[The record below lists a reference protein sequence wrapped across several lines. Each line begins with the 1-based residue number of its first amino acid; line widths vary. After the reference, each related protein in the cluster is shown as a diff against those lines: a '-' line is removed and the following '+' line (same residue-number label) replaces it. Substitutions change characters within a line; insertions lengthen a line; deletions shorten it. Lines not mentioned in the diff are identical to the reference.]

1 MNGTIPRPRK
11 SELSVIVGGIFL
23 VLASTGV
30 VAATVESEFDAAD
43 FNNPTLITNQYWP
56 LIPGSVFVYYAE
68 GEDGC
73 EVGRTTVLASTKD
86 DFEGEYGENN
96 FEALQVAD
104 QEWLSEECD
113 GEYALIEETIDW
125 YAQDD
130 DGNVWYLGEDTTA
143 YDDEDECPTD
153 SGSWEAGSDIADVGS
168 NAEAGIIMLA
178 EPRKGL
184 AYQQEYYED
193 EAEDMAQVKR
203 TDASVDI
210 ELGSYE
216 GCIKTKEW
224 TPLEHGQV
232 EHKFYCPPDGLVLI
246 NELKGKTLRVELVG
260 DSLDDVPAPEG
271 GGSNNFSAVGACP

>member
-1 MNGTIPRPRK
+1 MP
-11 SELSVIVGGIFL
+11 EVAALVGG
-23 VLASTGV
+23 LALALP
-30 VAATVESEFDAAD
+30 VAGAGAANLEVEFDAD
-43 FNNPTLITNQYWP
+43 NFNNPTLIDNQYWP

-73 EVGRTTVLASTKD
+73 EVSRTTVLASTKD
-86 DFEGEYGENN
+86 DFQGEYAEND
-96 FEALQVAD
+96 FEALDVRD

-113 GEYALIEETIDW
+113 GEYVLIEETIDW

-143 YDDEDECPTD
+143 YDDEDECPTTA
-153 SGSWEAGSDIADVGS
+153 GSWEAGSDIADVGS
-168 NAEAGIIMLA
+168 TAEAGIIMLA
-178 EPRKGL
+178 EPQKGL

-193 EAEDMAQVKR
+193 EAEDMAQVKQ
-203 TDASVDI
+203 TDAPVDI

-216 GCIKTKEW
+216 GCLKTKEW
-224 TPLEHGQV
+224 SPLEPGHV

-260 DSLDDVPAPEG
+260 DSLDDVPLPEG
-271 GGSNNFSAVGACP
+271 GGPNNFSAVGACL